1 LRAVSE
7 TVVAQDLRV
16 LGRPGPAGSGIGRY
30 VQCLHDALCEHAGEL
45 GLRLKPI
52 TEPQRWEPLE
62 HLLQARAVKRL
73 GADVVHTPSLDFL
86 SLRPGAPLVVTL
98 HDLAP
103 LKSPELYLRTG
114 LLHRLRYRAVRRA
127 RRVMVHS
134 HAVAA
139 DAERM
144 LGLDPG
150 RISVVPSAVPPGFAP
165 VPEPRARLAR
175 LGVPEHFL
183 LWVGSLDPIDPRK
196 GVEALARVV
205 AGGDGAPLV
214 LAGAASPAAGEQLSV
229 PGRVL
234 VLGRVSDSELT
245 ALYTAAD
252 ALVFPSEDEGFG
264 FPPLEALACGTP
276 VAAYAAGSL
285 PEVLAGVKG
294 AALVEIGDAEA
305 LLDAA
310 GRLVGTAAGA
320 PKRDWAQVA
329 SEAAAV
335 LRGAADAER

>member
-1 LRAVSE
+1 MTEPL
-7 TVVAQDLRV
+7 VVAQDLRA

-30 VQCLHDALCEHAGEL
+30 VQCLHDALREHAGEL
-45 GLRLKPI
+45 SLRLEPI
-52 TEPQRWEPLE
+52 SEPQRWEPLE
-62 HLLQARAVKRL
+62 LLLQARTVKRL
-73 GADVVHTPSLDFL
+73 GADVLHTPSLDFL
-86 SLRPGAPLVVTL
+86 SLRPGAPQVVTL

-103 LKSPELYLRTG
+103 LKNPELYLRTG

-127 RRVMVHS
+127 RRVMVDS
-134 HAVAA
+134 SAVAE

-144 LGLDPG
+144 LGLDPE
-150 RISVVPSAVPPGFAP
+150 RIAVVPLAVPPGFAP
-165 VPEPRARLAR
+165 VSEPRARLSR
-175 LGVPEHFL
+175 LGAPEHFL

-196 GVEALARVV
+196 GVEALARAVER
-205 AGGDGAPLV
+205 GDGPPLV
-214 LAGAASPAAGEQLSV
+214 LAGGASPAAGELLSV

-276 VAAYAAGSL
+276 VATYAAGSL
-285 PEVLAGVKG
+285 PEVLAGAEG
-294 AALVEIGDAEA
+294 AALVEPGDAEA

-310 GRLVGTAAGA
+310 ERLAGA
-320 PKRDWAQVA
+320 TARAPARDWAQVA

-335 LRGAADAER
+335 LREAAERT